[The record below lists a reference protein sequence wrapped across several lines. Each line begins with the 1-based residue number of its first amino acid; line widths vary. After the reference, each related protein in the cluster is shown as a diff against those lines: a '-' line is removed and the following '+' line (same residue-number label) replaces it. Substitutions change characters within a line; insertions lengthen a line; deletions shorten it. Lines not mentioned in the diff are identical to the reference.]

1 MTLKITIRQWIG
13 YLETSKRA
21 ALLLLAAM
29 VAACTTVR
37 NSIPDQ
43 VLDDHG
49 HGPPAAYTSVAWSP
63 GEDPQ
68 RDAFR
73 KGTPVGAEET
83 RGDTIAPLMIRGA
96 GRPEGQSTG
105 SIQATAV
112 NGATDEGYVLNFDE
126 VDIRDVLKSVL
137 GDMLGVGYAVDPTVQ
152 GSISLHTA
160 KPLPRAKVLPA
171 FEEALRLA
179 GVALV
184 HGTSG
189 YQVVPLS
196 AGAQRGAVGSS
207 GSALQAGYQIR
218 LVPLRYVTAADV
230 QRVLEPLVA
239 PGTVAPAT
247 NPHADLITLTG
258 SSAEV
263 DRAEQAIAM
272 FDVDGLRHQSFGLF
286 PLRYSNAND
295 VAEDLN
301 NIIGKEGELAGVVR
315 IAPIGHL
322 NAILVVSKSYSYV
335 ERMHSWV
342 TRFDRGREPTKARL
356 FVYHVQNGKARELAG
371 VLARILGPSRGGASG
386 SNGLVSDVPA
396 ASENAGVSKPPK
408 LASNNT
414 SLASNNSSPVLN
426 DASSEPSGLDKSAD
440 GASVNASVQVGDMRI
455 TSDDVNNALLIMA
468 TPKRYAEVEAALG
481 RLDVTPM
488 QVMLEASI
496 AEVDV
501 TDNFKYGVQASF
513 QKGALSVLA
522 SATPPTTM
530 AANVGGL
537 SAALLQGNIKATLDL
552 LSTLTQVRVISAPKL
567 LVLNNRTASLQ
578 VGDQVPIATSSA
590 VSNVTPDAPTVNT
603 IQMLDTGIILRVTPR
618 VNRNGLV
625 LMDLSQEV
633 SSSVPT
639 DTSTLN
645 SPTIQQRRVST
656 SVAVQDGRT
665 IAIGGLIR
673 DNRQVGRTGLPLLKD
688 VPGLGAL
695 FGTHNNGVD
704 RTELI
709 VLVTPHVIRNAQG
722 ADAATNELRSK
733 LPMLEAKNAPARRKK
748 K

>member
-1 MTLKITIRQWIG
+1 MTLKIIIRQRIG
-13 YLETSKRA
+13 YLEISKRA
-21 ALLLLAAM
+21 ASLLLAAM
-29 VAACTTVR
+29 LAACSGVR
-37 NSIPDQ
+37 GSIPDQ
-43 VLDDHG
+43 ALDDPG
-49 HGPPAAYTSVAWSP
+49 HGPSAAYASVASSP
-63 GEDPQ
+63 REDSQ
-68 RDAFR
+68 RDSSR
-73 KGTPVGAEET
+73 QGTPVGAEET
-83 RGDTIAPLMIRGA
+83 RGDTIAPLMIRGT
-96 GRPEGQSTG
+96 GRPEGPSKG

-137 GDMLGVGYAVDPTVQ
+137 GDMLGVGYAVDPAVQ

-207 GSALQAGYQIR
+207 GNALQAGYQIR

-239 PGTVAPAT
+239 PGTVVPASSS
-247 NPHADLITLTG
+247 HADLITLTG
-258 SSAEV
+258 SSADV

-272 FDVDGLRHQSFGLF
+272 FDVDWLRHQSFGLF

-301 NIIGKEGELAGVVR
+301 NVVGKEETLAGVVR
-315 IAPIGHL
+315 IAPIAHL
-322 NAILVVSKSYSYV
+322 NAVLVVSKSYSYV

-342 TRFDRGREPTKARL
+342 KQFDRGREPLKPRL
-356 FVYHVQNGKARELAG
+356 FVYPVQNGKARDLAS
-371 VLARILGPSRGGASG
+371 VLTRILGSSRGGASG
-386 SNGLVSDVPA
+386 SGGMINDAPAA
-396 ASENAGVSKPPK
+396 ASENAGLSKPFK
-408 LASNNT
+408 LASNNP
-414 SLASNNSSPVLN
+414 SSNQSEQ
-426 DASSEPSGLDKSAD
+426 SSESSGLDKSAD
-440 GASVNASVQVGDMRI
+440 GAASAPSNDLRI
-455 TSDDVNNALLIMA
+455 TADDVNNALLIST
-468 TPKRYAEVEAALG
+468 TPKRYAEVEAALA
-481 RLDVTPM
+481 RLDVTPL

-522 SATPPTTM
+522 SASPTSTL

-603 IQMLDTGIILRVTPR
+603 IQMYDTGIILRVTPR

-633 SSSVPT
+633 SASIPTNTSS
-639 DTSTLN
+639 LN

-665 IAIGGLIR
+665 IAIGGLIS
-673 DNRQVGRTGLPLLKD
+673 DNRQVNRTGLPSLKD

-695 FGTHNNGVD
+695 FGTTSDGIN

-709 VLVTPHVIRNAQG
+709 VMITPHVIRNAQS
-722 ADAATNELRSK
+722 ADAVTDEIRAK
-733 LPMLEAKNAPARRKK
+733 LPMLQGTHAAGRRNTK
-748 K
+748 

>member
-1 MTLKITIRQWIG
+1 MTLKIIIRQWI
-13 YLETSKRA
+13 TSKRA
-21 ALLLLAAM
+21 APLLLAAM
-29 VAACTTVR
+29 VAACTSVR
-37 NSIPDQ
+37 SSIPDQ
-43 VLDDHG
+43 ALDDPVQ
-49 HGPPAAYTSVAWSP
+49 GPSAAYASFTPSH
-63 GEDPQ
+63 EDLQ
-68 RDAFR
+68 GDASR
-73 KGTPVGAEET
+73 QGTPVGAEDK
-83 RGDTIAPLMIRGA
+83 RGDTIAPLMIRGTA
-96 GRPEGQSTG
+96 GPDGPTTR

-207 GSALQAGYQIR
+207 GNALQAGYQIR

-239 PGTVAPAT
+239 PGTVVPASSS
-247 NPHADLITLTG
+247 HADLITLTG

-272 FDVDGLRHQSFGLF
+272 FDVDWLRHQSFGLF
-286 PLRYSNAND
+286 PLKYSNAND

-301 NIIGKEGELAGVVR
+301 NVVGKEGTLAGVVR
-315 IAPIGHL
+315 IAPISHL
-322 NAILVVSKSYSYV
+322 NAVLVVSKSYDYV

-342 TRFDRGREPTKARL
+342 TRFDRGREPLKPRV
-356 FVYHVQNGKARELAG
+356 FVYHVQNGKARDLAN
-371 VLARILGPSRGGASG
+371 VLTRIFGPSRGGASG
-386 SNGLVSDVPA
+386 SGGLANDASA
-396 ASENAGVSKPPK
+396 AANDNAALSKPAK
-408 LASNNT
+408 LASTNT
-414 SLASNNSSPVLN
+414 SSILN
-426 DASSEPSGLDKSAD
+426 DPSSESSGLDKSAD
-440 GASVNASVQVGDMRI
+440 GASLQSGDLRI
-455 TSDDVNNALLIMA
+455 TADDVNNALTIMT
-468 TPKRYAEVEAALG
+468 TPKRYAEVEAALA
-481 RLDVTPM
+481 RLDVTPL

-522 SATPPTTM
+522 SASPSSTL
-530 AANVGGL
+530 AANAGGL

-578 VGDQVPIATSSA
+578 VGDQVPVATSSA
-590 VSNVTPDAPTVNT
+590 VSNVVPDAPTVNT

-618 VNRNGLV
+618 VNRSGLV

-673 DNRQVGRTGLPLLKD
+673 DNRQVNRTGLPLLKD

-695 FGTHNNGVD
+695 FGTHNDGVD

-709 VLVTPHVIRNAQG
+709 VLVTPHVIRNAQE
-722 ADAATNELRSK
+722 ADAATAELRAK
-733 LPMLEAKNAPARRKK
+733 LPMLQSINAAAKK
-748 K
+748 KKK